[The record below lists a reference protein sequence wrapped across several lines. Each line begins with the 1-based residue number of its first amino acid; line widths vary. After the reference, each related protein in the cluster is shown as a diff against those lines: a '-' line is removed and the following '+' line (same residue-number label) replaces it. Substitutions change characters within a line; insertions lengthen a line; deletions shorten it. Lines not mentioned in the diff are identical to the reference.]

1 MEMTQLEKRLVN
13 RESHSQKNIEI
24 AGRFFSAMELDGIGS
39 VLEVG
44 CGIGM
49 VAAHLAERYGMKV
62 NGTDY
67 DPEQVALAKQKFP
80 EHQNLQFQ
88 AADAANLPFG
98 DNEFDMVLSFMVL
111 HHIGK
116 WEQALEEISRV
127 LRPGGYYLFNDL
139 AFSSGKLVKVLR
151 SLFKNYGVYTTKEVS
166 TILIDQEL
174 KILYR
179 ETPHGFIMKHHT
191 IVFQKPGW

>member
-24 AGRFFSAMELDGIGS
+24 AERFFSAMELEGVGS

-49 VAAHLAERYGMKV
+49 VSAHLAERYGMKV
-62 NGTDY
+62 AGTDY

-80 EHQNLQFQ
+80 EKENLSFQ
-88 AADAANLPFG
+88 VADAANLPFE

-116 WEQALEEISRV
+116 WVQALEEISRV

-139 AFSSGKLVKVLR
+139 ALSSPKFARLLR
-151 SLFKNYGVYTTKEVS
+151 RIFKNYGSYTAKEVCS
-166 TILIDQEL
+166 VLAGQGLIP
-174 KILYR
+174 IHR
-179 ETPHGFIMKHHT
+179 EKQKGVIMKHHT
-191 IVFQKPGW
+191 AVFQKRG

>member
-24 AGRFFSAMELDGIGS
+24 AGRFFSAMELEGVGS

-49 VAAHLAERYGMKV
+49 VSAYLAERYGMKV

-98 DNEFDMVLSFMVL
+98 DNEFDMAFSFMVL

-139 AFSSGKLVKVLR
+139 ALSSPKFARFLR
-151 SLFKNYGVYTTKEVS
+151 RIFKNYGSYTAEEVCS
-166 TILIDQEL
+166 VLAGQGLIP
-174 KILYR
+174 IHR
-179 ETPHGFIMKHHT
+179 EKQKGAIMKHHT
-191 IVFQKPGW
+191 AVFQKRG